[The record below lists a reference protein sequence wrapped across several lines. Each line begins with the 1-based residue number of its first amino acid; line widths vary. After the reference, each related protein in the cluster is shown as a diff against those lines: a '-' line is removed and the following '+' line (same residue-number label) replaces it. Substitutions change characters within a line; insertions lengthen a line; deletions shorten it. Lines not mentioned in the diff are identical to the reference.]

1 MHGHRLEEW
10 QHNHVFGQDRKKS
23 GEIRSLI
30 VVALTVVMMV
40 WEILAGVLYGSMA
53 LLADGLHMGS
63 HAVALGIAAF
73 AYAYARRNAGNT
85 QFSFGTG
92 KVNALGGFTG
102 AVLLAGFALYMV
114 IESIDRF
121 IHPVEISFNGAIF
134 VAVIG
139 LIVNGVSAW
148 ILGGEDH
155 DHGHGHG
162 HAHGHGHGHGH
173 HDHNRRAAYFHV
185 LADALTSVL
194 AIAALLAGKYAG
206 WDWMDPIMG
215 IVGALLI
222 TRWSW
227 HLLKDTSRVL
237 LDQQRSDLEHDV
249 RHAIESDDARISDL
263 HLWAIGPNIH
273 AAIVSVVS
281 HDPEAPAVY
290 KQRIQAQCPSLVH
303 ITVEPQRCLT
313 GPENTGS
320 RIR

>member
-1 MHGHRLEEW
+1 M
-10 QHNHVFGQDRKKS
+10 
-23 GEIRSLI
+23 RSLI
-30 VVALTVVMMV
+30 VVALTVVMMA

-63 HAVALGIAAF
+63 HAVALCIAAF

-121 IHPVEISFNGAIF
+121 IHPVDISFNGAIF

-155 DHGHGHG
+155 DHGD
-162 HAHGHGHGHGH
+162 AHGHEHEHEH

-206 WDWMDPIMG
+206 WNWMDPIMG

-249 RHAIESDDARISDL
+249 RQSIENDDARISDL

-273 AAIVSVVS
+273 AAIVSIVS
-281 HDPEAPAVY
+281 HAPESPAFY

-313 GPENTGS
+313 GPENTDS
-320 RIR
+320 SIRLAD

>member
-10 QHNHVFGQDRKKS
+10 QHNHVFGQDLKKS
-23 GEIRSLI
+23 GEMRSLI
-30 VVALTVVMMV
+30 VVALTVVMMA
-40 WEILAGVLYGSMA
+40 WEILAGLLYGSMA

-63 HAVALGIAAF
+63 HAVALCIAAF

-121 IHPVEISFNGAIF
+121 IHPVDISFNGAIF

-155 DHGHGHG
+155 DHGD
-162 HAHGHGHGHGH
+162 AHGHEHEHEH

-206 WDWMDPIMG
+206 WNWMDPIMG

-237 LDQQRSDLEHDV
+237 LDQQCSDLEHDV
-249 RHAIESDDARISDL
+249 RQSIENDDARISDL

-273 AAIVSVVS
+273 AAIVSIVS
-281 HDPEAPAVY
+281 HAPESPAFY
-290 KQRIQAQCPSLVH
+290 KQRIQAQCPTLVH
-303 ITVEPQRCLT
+303 ITVEPQRCRT
-313 GPENTGS
+313 GPENTDS
-320 RIR
+320 SIRLAD

>member
-1 MHGHRLEEW
+1 
-10 QHNHVFGQDRKKS
+10 
-23 GEIRSLI
+23 
-30 VVALTVVMMV
+30 
-40 WEILAGVLYGSMA
+40 
-53 LLADGLHMGS
+53 
-63 HAVALGIAAF
+63 
-73 AYAYARRNAGNT
+73 
-85 QFSFGTG
+85 
-92 KVNALGGFTG
+92 
-102 AVLLAGFALYMV
+102 
-114 IESIDRF
+114 
-121 IHPVEISFNGAIF
+121 
-134 VAVIG
+134 
-139 LIVNGVSAW
+139 
-148 ILGGEDH
+148 
-155 DHGHGHG
+155 
-162 HAHGHGHGHGH
+162 
-173 HDHNRRAAYFHV
+173 DHNRRAAYFHV

>member
-162 HAHGHGHGHGH
+162 HGHGH

-249 RHAIESDDARISDL
+249 RHAIESDDGRISDL

>member
-1 MHGHRLEEW
+1 
-10 QHNHVFGQDRKKS
+10 
-23 GEIRSLI
+23 
-30 VVALTVVMMV
+30 MMV

-155 DHGHGHG
+155 D
-162 HAHGHGHGHGH
+162 HGHGHGHGH

>member
-155 DHGHGHG
+155 DHGHGH
-162 HAHGHGHGHGH
+162 

>member
-1 MHGHRLEEW
+1 
-10 QHNHVFGQDRKKS
+10 
-23 GEIRSLI
+23 
-30 VVALTVVMMV
+30 
-40 WEILAGVLYGSMA
+40 
-53 LLADGLHMGS
+53 
-63 HAVALGIAAF
+63 
-73 AYAYARRNAGNT
+73 
-85 QFSFGTG
+85 
-92 KVNALGGFTG
+92 
-102 AVLLAGFALYMV
+102 
-114 IESIDRF
+114 
-121 IHPVEISFNGAIF
+121 
-134 VAVIG
+134 
-139 LIVNGVSAW
+139 
-148 ILGGEDH
+148 
-155 DHGHGHG
+155 
-162 HAHGHGHGHGH
+162 
-173 HDHNRRAAYFHV
+173 
-185 LADALTSVL
+185 
-194 AIAALLAGKYAG
+194 
-206 WDWMDPIMG
+206 MDPIMG

-249 RHAIESDDARISDL
+249 RYAIESDDARISDL

>member
-155 DHGHGHG
+155 DHGHGH
-162 HAHGHGHGHGH
+162 

-206 WDWMDPIMG
+206 WNWMDPIMG

>member
-10 QHNHVFGQDRKKS
+10 QHNHVFGQDLKKS
-23 GEIRSLI
+23 GEMRSLI
-30 VVALTVVMMV
+30 VVALTVVMMA

-63 HAVALGIAAF
+63 HAVALCIAAF

-121 IHPVEISFNGAIF
+121 IHPVDISFNGAIF

-155 DHGHGHG
+155 DHGD
-162 HAHGHGHGHGH
+162 AHGHEHEHEH

-206 WDWMDPIMG
+206 WNWMDPIMG

-237 LDQQRSDLEHDV
+237 LDQQCSDLEHDV
-249 RHAIESDDARISDL
+249 RQSIENDDARISDL

-273 AAIVSVVS
+273 AAIVSIVS
-281 HDPEAPAVY
+281 HAPESPAFY
-290 KQRIQAQCPSLVH
+290 KQRIQAQCPTLVH
-303 ITVEPQRCLT
+303 ITVEPQRCRT
-313 GPENTGS
+313 GPENTDS
-320 RIR
+320 SIRLAD

>member
-155 DHGHGHG
+155 DHDHG
-162 HAHGHGHGHGH
+162 HGHGHGHGH